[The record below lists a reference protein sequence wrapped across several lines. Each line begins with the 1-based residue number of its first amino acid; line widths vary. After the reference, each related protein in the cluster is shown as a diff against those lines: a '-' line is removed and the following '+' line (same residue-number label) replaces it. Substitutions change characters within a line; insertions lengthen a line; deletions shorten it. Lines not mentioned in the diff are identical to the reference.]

1 MGLIKRI
8 KNRRAKNDARR
19 SSDQD
24 WANSVSFEEA
34 KADFESRGK
43 TLNEQQ
49 FADLQKHGNY
59 RSNGKPVDGVP
70 TGIGAKAFGRMDPFG
85 GRMLGLDGE
94 DRAKMNANPQWYG
107 GSQQNF
113 ESYQDKYG
121 RGASGGGAIMQSGL
135 ADARLAAQGAAT
147 ANSGVAGN
155 FGLLANQQS
164 QLAAQANGGFN
175 QSAGNYNSA
184 RNMVL
189 GSANELAQNARN
201 APGQFMQTDRAQFQ
215 AQQDANQKAAL
226 ALGATGGAAGLRSAL
241 ATSADANS
249 AASQNANIT
258 RANQYNQL
266 LGLQQSGLSSAAS
279 LQSGVAAQDQG
290 MAGLQANRQAGAVGQ
305 QANAY
310 AQQGNLNN
318 TSGQLGIQAANI
330 QTGAGLTTQGQYL
343 GAEQGANTSQLASSQ
358 AFDALRQQDAKREY
372 DNTWRPMKKIFG
384 G

>member
-1 MGLIKRI
+1 MGKAGQKIRGALNKAFPFGSRI
-8 KNRRAKNDARR
+8 FGSKASKKDFEDQRAK
-19 SSDQD
+19 
-24 WANSVSFEEA
+24 
-34 KADFESRGK
+34 
-43 TLNEQQ
+43 QQ
-49 FADLQKHGNY
+49 Y
-59 RSNGKPVDGVP
+59 
-70 TGIGAKAFGRMDPFG
+70 
-85 GRMLGLDGE
+85 
-94 DRAKMNANPQWYG
+94 YG
-107 GSQQNF
+107 GSKLKSRQYQNQYRFGRDDAGELVEGSLQQAGNVA
-113 ESYQDKYG
+113 YG
-121 RGASGGGAIMQSGL
+121 NTLANAGVQNSFGQL
-135 ADARLAAQGAAT
+135 ADQQ
-147 ANSGVAGN
+147 
-155 FGLLANQQS
+155 GLLAQQ
-164 QLAAQANGGFN
+164 AQGGFN

-249 AASQNANIT
+249 VASQNANIT

-318 TSGQLGIQAANI
+318 ATAQIGLQSANMGV
-330 QTGAGLTTQGQYL
+330 GAGLTSQGQFL
-343 GAEQGANTSQLASSQ
+343 GAEQGMNTAQLAGNQ
-358 AFDALRQQDAKREY
+358 AFDALRQQDEKRDY
-372 DNTWRPMKKIFG
+372 DNKWRPLKRLFG